1 MYLIKCVCM
10 KHIALN
16 GNYRSMSNN
25 QKFLYLIQ
33 IVNLVLMNLFMMEIY
48 FKFCQILLFWFMQL

>member
-10 KHIALN
+10 KHIALY

>member
-16 GNYRSMSNN
+16 GNYRSMLNN